1 MSTHGSE
8 KNWTFRQSD
17 PGAENRL
24 LNGVDGLRPVV
35 AKLLS
40 QRGVTTPEQAQE
52 FLNPKLEDLH
62 SAEMMPG
69 AVQAAHRVIQ
79 AVRDDERICI
89 FGDFDVDGVTSTS
102 ILVKLLTDLRIHDQ
116 GEIEFYI
123 PHRIDEGYGMNLEAI
138 NELSERGV
146 NLLITVDCG
155 INSNEEVV
163 LANDLGMDVI
173 ITDHHSPKDP
183 VPEAYAVVHPA
194 LIGSE
199 YPFPF
204 LAGVG
209 VAYKLA
215 SVIASVWNEQGGNP
229 RVDAD
234 DYLDL
239 VALGT
244 VADAVPLIG
253 ENRILVSAGFQRL
266 RSMQAGTYLPIL
278 LSGTKVADCSSMT
291 MRDIS
296 FTIAPLINAA
306 GRIASARKCVDLLC
320 ATDQESAIS
329 IAEELRE
336 QNKRRREIQE
346 RVAKEARHLLEDFEL
361 EGEGVIVLGAEN
373 WHLGVLGIVA
383 SKLQEENN
391 RPTVLLNIEN
401 GVAKGSGRSM
411 GDFSLI
417 EALSENQD
425 LLDRFGGHHYAAG
438 LSLQAEKIDELRTR
452 LSRYGADR
460 KVDGATGQPHVI
472 DAHIDND
479 DVSIELA
486 RDIALLEPFGNG
498 NEEPLFLVG
507 GRLDKVKP
515 VGAKGEHLKF
525 LLMGSGAPLE
535 AIAFRQEEPDYQD
548 RCEIAAHIEI
558 NHWNSRERVQLKVA
572 DMRCDRPITMDN
584 EPLLD
589 LVVSSVLSDQIPAP
603 ISVSSHKQIVD
614 LTAKLHGHNMRVMWL
629 LPNEESLEFFSSW
642 LESDY
647 PVLFSAAELLTRFN
661 SGEDDECLCNQLSSE
676 DPDLNFALIEGDL
689 LRREKLRSVIE
700 SSLKNDWVA
709 LVIDPD
715 EGGIA
720 PSNPANSIRVT
731 LSIPETLK
739 KWKVFDARGEG
750 SRAYYDDL
758 REKRKSVIGYDST
771 QRVWEDLSS
780 SLEGRGA
787 AHIVLRGCPRSAW
800 ELRQLGLSHWNRRGV
815 FHLAYGLQ
823 EAKMA
828 EEALK
833 EKCPSEESL
842 REFYRRIQELGDG
855 CTTEKLSALLGR
867 PRTSAS
873 LRILEEIGVVEW
885 HGDAV
890 KILPSNRRKLTES
903 LAFRI
908 GQKRLSAFQEFKNK
922 ALNMRPGQLEKECG
936 LYSQSP

>member
-1 MSTHGSE
+1 MKTHGSE
-8 KNWTFRQSD
+8 KNWTFRESV
-17 PGAENRL
+17 PEVEVRL
-24 LNGVDGLRPVV
+24 LQGVDGLSPVV

-40 QRGVTTPEQAQE
+40 QRGVTTPEQAQA
-52 FLNPKLEDLH
+52 FLDPKLEGLH

-69 AVQAAHRVIQ
+69 AVKASQRVIR

-89 FGDFDVDGVTSTS
+89 FGDYDVDGVTSTS
-102 ILVKLLTDLRIHDQ
+102 ILVKLLNSMRTHTQ

-123 PHRIDEGYGMNLEAI
+123 PHRIDEGYGMNIEAI
-138 NELSERGV
+138 KELAERGV
-146 NLLITVDCG
+146 KLLITVDCG
-155 INSNEEVV
+155 INSNEEVS
-163 LANDLGMDVI
+163 LANELGMDVI

-183 VPEAYAVVHPA
+183 LPDAHAVVHPA
-194 LIGSE
+194 VIGSE

-209 VAYKLA
+209 VVYKLA
-215 SVIASVWNEQGGNP
+215 TVIASLWNEQDGDA
-229 RVDAD
+229 RIDAD
-234 DYLDL
+234 DYLDF

-266 RSMQAGTYLPIL
+266 RNMQAGTYLPIL
-278 LSGTKVADCSSMT
+278 LAGTKVADCSSMT

-329 IAEELRE
+329 IAEELQE

-346 RVAKEARHLLEDFEL
+346 KVAKEARRLVEEFDLED
-361 EGEGVIVLGAEN
+361 EGVIVLGSEG

-417 EALSENQD
+417 EALSESEE

-438 LSLQAEKIDELRTR
+438 LSLQADRIDELRAR
-452 LSRYGADR
+452 LSKYGADR
-460 KVDGATGQPHVI
+460 DVNGAIGQPHVI

-479 DVSIELA
+479 DVSTELA

-525 LLMGSGAPLE
+525 QLMGTGAPLE
-535 AIAFRQEEPDYQD
+535 AIAFRQEEPDYRD

-558 NHWNSRERVQLKVA
+558 NHWNGKERVQLKVE
-572 DMRCDRPITMDN
+572 DMRCDRPIAIQN

-589 LVVSSVLSDQIPAP
+589 EVVSSVLSDKIPAP

-614 LTAKLHGHNMRVMWL
+614 LTAKLHEHNLRVMWL

-661 SGEDDECLCNQLSSE
+661 SREDDECLCNQLSSE

-689 LRREKLRSVIE
+689 LRGEKLRGVVE
-700 SSLKNDWVA
+700 SSLKKDWVA

-715 EGGIA
+715 EGGVA
-720 PSNPANSIRVT
+720 PSNPGSSIRVT
-731 LSIPETLK
+731 LSVPDTLK
-739 KWKVFDARGEG
+739 RWKVLDARGDG
-750 SRAYYDDL
+750 SKAYYDDL

-771 QRVWEDLSS
+771 QRVWDDLSN
-780 SLEGRGA
+780 SLEGREA

-815 FHLAYGLQ
+815 FHLAYGVDEAERAQ
-823 EAKMA
+823 EAL
-828 EEALK
+828 E

-842 REFYRRIQELGDG
+842 REFYRRIQELGG
-855 CTTEKLSALLGR
+855 SCTTEKLSTLLGR
-867 PRTSAS
+867 ARTSAS
-873 LRILEEIGVVEW
+873 LHILEEIGVVEW
-885 HGDAV
+885 HAGSV

-908 GQKRLSAFQEFKNK
+908 GQKRLVAFQEFKNK
-922 ALNMRPGQLEKECG
+922 ALNMRPEQLEKVCG
-936 LYSQSP
+936 LYSQST